1 MAFIDKLLEGGLPY
15 GMEIEQPKAHDEINR
30 LVMDNDVQSIV
41 QGLVMGT
48 MGGGGGG
55 KGLRELV
62 LAMKGKIKGGKM
74 IPSQPFRKGTVGHID
89 DVDASFDIVKDSPLF
104 KEQSKI
110 FHQQPKVKKA
120 MDDFINAR
128 GRFKRGIPENVET
141 GKIDDILESLQQ
153 SERYVNYRPSFFQ
166 SLIDKFKK
174 TF

>member
-1 MAFIDKLLEGGLPY
+1 MAFIDKLLEGGSPY
-15 GMEIEQPKAHDEINR
+15 GMEIEQPKAQYKINR
-30 LVMDNDVQSIV
+30 LVIDNDIKSIT
-41 QGLVMGT
+41 QGLVAGLT
-48 MGGGGGG
+48 GGGAG
-55 KGLRELV
+55 KGLRQLV
-62 LAMKGKIKGGKM
+62 LALKGKIKGGKM
-74 IPSQPFRKGTVGHID
+74 IPSQPIRKGTVGHID